1 METKPSFVRIVEYNR
16 SMKMCDKQMYRGTPR
31 PPKTAEEIYREK
43 QQRDEENWDNHFERV
58 EKKTKVSILE
68 DSVR

>member
-1 METKPSFVRIVEYNR
+1 
-16 SMKMCDKQMYRGTPR
+16 MCDKQMYRGTLR